1 MRESALAA
9 VQNCST
15 LAAVQN
21 RVTGGLVSRG
31 DNWLKVS
38 KTLMWLHLKAGQSCN
53 RESAGLV
60 RLHRDSLAGMLSS
73 VSGTNESSQVTHFLL
88 CTTAAPVQGTFSLPG
103 IGFFKQVGS
112 WIRALHRKLDQS
124 GFNRELKLGKEFCQ
138 WKSDFITTTKNT
150 TVWVFTDG
158 HAVKKKKKWMLV

>member
-38 KTLMWLHLKAGQSCN
+38 KTLMWLHLKAGQSCS

-124 GFNRELKLGKEFCQ
+124 GFNRELKLGKEFVSESQISLLPPKTLQYGFSLMDMQ
-138 WKSDFITTTKNT
+138 WKKRRSEC
-150 TVWVFTDG
+150 
-158 HAVKKKKKWMLV
+158 